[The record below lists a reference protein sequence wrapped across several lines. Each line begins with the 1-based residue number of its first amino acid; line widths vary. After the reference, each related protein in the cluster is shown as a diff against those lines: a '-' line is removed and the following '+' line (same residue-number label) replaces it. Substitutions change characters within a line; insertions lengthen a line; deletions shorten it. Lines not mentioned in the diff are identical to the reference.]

1 MILDK
6 LELHSD
12 NSYSKFN
19 ENFACTTHLHVITV
33 SYYKVSKFCFV
44 NQLFDLY
51 RVRQNEHPY
60 LLLSL
65 VYW

>member
-1 MILDK
+1 MILNK

-12 NSYSKFN
+12 NSYSQFN
-19 ENFACTTHLHVITV
+19 ENFACTSHLITV
-33 SYYKVSKFCFV
+33 SYYKAYKFCFA

-51 RVRQNEHPY
+51 RVPQNEHPY